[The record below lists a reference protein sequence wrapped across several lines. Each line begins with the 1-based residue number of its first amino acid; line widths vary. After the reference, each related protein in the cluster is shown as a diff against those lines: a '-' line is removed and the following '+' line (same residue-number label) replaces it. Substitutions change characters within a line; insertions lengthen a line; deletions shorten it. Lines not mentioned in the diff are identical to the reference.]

1 VPVPAAVVLVPLEGV
16 VPVPP
21 EAAVPVPAAVVL
33 ELLLLVVLVDEL
45 VLSPTL
51 LLAPEVGTVK
61 PGAPAVLVVPEPPLP
76 QAARQRAVAMAAP
89 APTADL

>member
-1 VPVPAAVVLVPLEGV
+1 MPAGAEVPVPAALVLVP
-16 VPVPP
+16 
-21 EAAVPVPAAVVL
+21 AAAVVL

-45 VLSPTL
+45 VLSPML

-76 QAARQRAVAMAAP
+76 QAARHRAAATAAP
-89 APTADL
+89 ALTAAL